1 MQKGDI
7 VRWEYEG
14 WTLGPKP
21 EKNELFETTNESLA
35 KNNNIFKEG
44 AVWGPAPLIV
54 GAERLV
60 KGLESSVLAAE
71 MGKEVEVTIPPS
83 DAYGDRDP
91 KKVEIHSLGEVLR
104 LPEYRKGEDE
114 PAPGKHIVLGNKAG
128 TIMTVRGGRVRIDF
142 NHDLAGKTLKY
153 KYVLR
158 TKAET
163 PLEKVQAVFEMH
175 YGRPGDFKFQ
185 VHDDRAEIT
194 VMEQCKYDPQWM
206 LTKLQVVS
214 DLREYAGMTRIQLIE
229 EYIKPAD
236 KAPPSAVPAAPDA
249 AAVGTPAE
257 MAPQKSTEPAKME
270 EPAKQ

>member
-7 VRWEYEG
+7 IRWEFEG

-21 EKNELFETTNESLA
+21 EENELFETTSESLA
-35 KNNNIFKEG
+35 KSHDIFKEG
-44 AVWGPAPLIV
+44 AVWGPAPLVV
-54 GAERLV
+54 GADRLV

-83 DAYGDRDP
+83 EAYGDRDP

-114 PAPGKHIVLGNKAG
+114 PAPGKRIVLGNKAG

-153 KYVLR
+153 KYTLKSR
-158 TKAET
+158 AET
-163 PLEKVQAVFEMH
+163 PLEKVQAVLEMH
-175 YGRPGDFKFQ
+175 YGRPGDFRVQ
-185 VHDDRAEIT
+185 VHDDHAEIT
-194 VMEQCKYDPQWM
+194 VMEQCKYDPQWII
-206 LTKLQVVS
+206 TKLQVVS
-214 DLREYAGMTRIQLIE
+214 DLREYAGMANIRLVE
-229 EYIKPAD
+229 EYVKPAE
-236 KAPPSAVPAAPDA
+236 KTAAPAAEAALA
-249 AAVGTPAE
+249 AAVENKAPESTAE
-257 MAPQKSTEPAKME
+257 KPPQPQKAE

>member
-7 VRWEYEG
+7 VRWEFEG

-21 EKNELFETTNESLA
+21 EENELFETTSESLA
-35 KNNNIFKEG
+35 KSHNIFKEG

-60 KGLESSVLAAE
+60 KGLEGSVLAAE
-71 MGKEVEVTIPPS
+71 IGKEVEVTVPPS
-83 DAYGDRDP
+83 GAYGDRDP

-114 PAPGKHIVLGNKAG
+114 PAPGKRIVLGNKAG

-153 KYVLR
+153 KYTLIS
-158 TKAET
+158 KAET
-163 PLEKVQAVFEMH
+163 PLEKVQAVLEMH
-175 YGRPGDFKFQ
+175 YGRPGDFK
-185 VHDDRAEIT
+185 VHMHDDHAEIT

-206 LTKLQVVS
+206 LTKLAVVS
-214 DLREYAGMTRIQLIE
+214 DLREYAGMTKIRLVE
-229 EYIKPAD
+229 EYVKPAEKTAEPAAAAAPAATVAD
-236 KAPPSAVPAAPDA
+236 KAPESAPKP
-249 AAVGTPAE
+249 E
-257 MAPQKSTEPAKME
+257 EPPEPE

>member
-7 VRWEYEG
+7 VRWEFEA

-21 EKNELFETTNESLA
+21 EDNELIETTSESLA
-35 KNNNIFKEG
+35 KERNLFKEG

-54 GAERLV
+54 GAGRLV
-60 KGLESSVLAAE
+60 KGLEGSVLAAE
-71 MGKEVEVTIPPS
+71 AGKEIEVTIPPS

-104 LPEYRKGEDE
+104 LPQYRKGEDE
-114 PAPGKHIVLGNKAG
+114 PAPGKRIVLGNKAG
-128 TIMTVRGGRVRIDF
+128 TIMTIRGGRVRIDF

-153 KYVLR
+153 KYTLK

-163 PLEKVQAVFEMH
+163 PMEKVQAVMEMH
-175 YGRPGDFKFQ
+175 YGRPGDFHVH
-185 VHDDRAEIT
+185 VHDQHAEIT

-214 DLREYAGMTRIQLIE
+214 DLREYAGMTKIWLIE
-229 EYIKPAD
+229 EYIKPAE
-236 KAPPSAVPAAPDA
+236 KTEAPAVPAPATEA
-249 AAVGTPAE
+249 AAESNVPQGVAE
-257 MAPQKSTEPAKME
+257 KKE
-270 EPAKQ
+270 EPNKAE